1 MTERKRVMTDYRND
15 TEERELLE
23 ERRKLSLERIRQIP
37 EEKSVPVTYRE
48 YFAEMAK
55 YIVKLQELEKR
66 LKEGILEHGSMEEL
80 QALNVGPY
88 RDILPEMYE
97 HSYGNP
103 AYAAKMLGEGYG
115 QMLSFLYAEIQGM
128 VVSVYEGR
136 LWDCMVVME
145 LFLEIYHMFEEEE
158 FPTKAALRDVF
169 YWYVSDYTDETME
182 YRIREMVDPTLDFAS
197 GIVRKADLTDLRYLY
212 RYGEYVTE
220 NERKTAEFLNGLPQ
234 EQIDA
239 MARTYTEG
247 YRIGFVLGNKDLSKK
262 KTVNIRYHLGF
273 ERMVRA
279 AILQFEEM
287 GLQPVI
293 YRSAVHGA
301 DRNRRGLRTGY
312 SGAVP
317 NKQFDYDHKEDAA
330 LFLDEDLVQRRLRA
344 MQVAYEKHKEE
355 ANTHAGPAVIEIFG
369 EKPFSPKANK
379 DALSFNEKQ
388 QKLQVRYDNEA
399 GQITN
404 RYIIGEE
411 RSFTII
417 AYPVPEIGE
426 QFEEI
431 FRETVKINTLDY
443 RKYQRIQQHLIDAL
457 DQGTRVHV
465 KGKGENRTDLWI
477 QLHKLEQPEKQTN
490 FENCVADVNIPVGE
504 VFTSPVLK
512 GTNGVLHVTSV
523 YLNELNYQNL
533 CLTLTDGMI
542 TDYGCTNFE
551 QEGENRK
558 YIEANILNH
567 HKTLPIGEFAIG
579 TNTTAYVVAEKYQ
592 IADKLPIL
600 IAEKMGP
607 HFAMGD
613 TCYSWAEDTAVF
625 NPDGK
630 EIIARDNEI
639 SILRKEDPGKAYFG
653 CHTDITIPYD
663 ELDYIRVQKE
673 DGSEVSLIED
683 GRFVLPGTEELNEA
697 FQE

>member
-1 MTERKRVMTDYRND
+1 MTDYRND

-136 LWDCMVVME
+136 LWDCVVVME

-239 MARTYTEG
+239 MAWTYTEG

-279 AILQFEEM
+279 ALLQFEEM

-533 CLTLTDGMI
+533 CLTITDGMI

-639 SILRKEDPGKAYFG
+639 SILRKEGPGKAYFG

>member
-115 QMLSFLYAEIQGM
+115 QMLSFLYAEMQGM

-136 LWDCMVVME
+136 LWDCVVVME

-457 DQGTRVHV
+457 DQGTRVHI

>member
-136 LWDCMVVME
+136 LWDCVVVME

-293 YRSAVHGA
+293 YRSVVHGA

>member
-66 LKEGILEHGSMEEL
+66 LNEGILEHGSMEEL

-136 LWDCMVVME
+136 LWDCVVVME

-388 QKLQVRYDNEA
+388 QKLQVRCDNEA

-443 RKYQRIQQHLIDAL
+443 RKYQRIQQHLIDVL

>member
-136 LWDCMVVME
+136 LWDCVVVME

-417 AYPVPEIGE
+417 AYPVPENGE

-542 TDYGCTNFE
+542 TDYSCTNFE
-551 QEGENRK
+551 RQEENRK

-683 GRFVLPGTEELNEA
+683 GRFVLSGTEELNEA

>member
-66 LKEGILEHGSMEEL
+66 LNEGILEHGSMEEL

-136 LWDCMVVME
+136 LWDCVVVME

-247 YRIGFVLGNKDLSKK
+247 YRIGFVLGNKDLLKK

-663 ELDYIRVQKE
+663 ELDYIRVQEE

>member
-136 LWDCMVVME
+136 LWDCVVVME

-158 FPTKAALRDVF
+158 LPTKAALRDVF

-197 GIVRKADLTDLRYLY
+197 EIVRKADLTDLRYLY

-262 KTVNIRYHLGF
+262 KTVNIRYPLGF

-369 EKPFSPKANK
+369 GKPFSPKANK

>member
-136 LWDCMVVME
+136 LWDCVVVME

-247 YRIGFVLGNKDLSKK
+247 YRIGFVLGNKDLLKK

>member
-23 ERRKLSLERIRQIP
+23 ERRKLSLERIWQIP

-136 LWDCMVVME
+136 LWDCVVVME

>member
-1 MTERKRVMTDYRND
+1 MTDYRND

-136 LWDCMVVME
+136 LWDCVVVME

-158 FPTKAALRDVF
+158 LPTKAALRDVF

-212 RYGEYVTE
+212 RYGEYVSE

-312 SGAVP
+312 SGAIP

>member
-1 MTERKRVMTDYRND
+1 MTEEMTVMEN
-15 TEERELLE
+15 RELLE
-23 ERRKLSLERIRQIP
+23 ERRKLALERIRQIP
-37 EEKSVPVTYRE
+37 EENSVPVKFRE
-48 YFAEMAK
+48 YFSGLAR
-55 YIVKLQELEKR
+55 YLVKMQELSRRLREGVLNDLSMQELE
-66 LKEGILEHGSMEEL
+66 ILNAAPFRE
-80 QALNVGPY
+80 V
-88 RDILPEMYE
+88 LPENYGQ
-97 HSYGNP
+97 SYGNP
-103 AYAAKMLGEGYG
+103 AYAVEMLGKEYG
-115 QMLSFLYAEIQGM
+115 QLLSCLYAEVHSM
-128 VVSVYEGR
+128 TVPVYENR
-136 LWDCMVVME
+136 IWDQVVVME
-145 LFLEIYHMFEEEE
+145 LFLEIYRMFEEEE
-158 FPTKAALRDVF
+158 LPVRTAVRDAM
-169 YWYVSDYTDETME
+169 YWYVSDYTDPMME
-182 YRIREMVDPTLDFAS
+182 YRIRELVDPDLNFAS
-197 GIVRKADLTDLRYLY
+197 DIVMHADLTDLRYLY

-220 NERKTAEFLNGLPQ
+220 NEKKTAEFLNSLS
-234 EQIDA
+234 EEDIEA
-239 MARTYTEG
+239 MASTYTEG

-279 AILQFEEM
+279 AVKQFAKM
-287 GLQPVI
+287 GLSPVI
-293 YRSAVHGA
+293 YRSAVHVA
-301 DRNRRGLRTGY
+301 DKNRRGMRTGY
-312 SGAVP
+312 SGAIP
-317 NKQFDYDHKEDAA
+317 NKQFDYDHREDVA

-344 MQVAYEKHKEE
+344 MQVAFEKHKEQ

-369 EKPFSPKANK
+369 EKPFVPSVVPA
-379 DALSFNEKQ
+379 APFLNEKQ

-431 FRETVKINTLDY
+431 FRETVRINTLDY
-443 RKYQRIQQHLIDAL
+443 RKYQGIQQCLIDAL

-477 QLHKLEQPEKQTN
+477 QLHTLEQPDRQTN

-504 VFTSPVLK
+504 VFTSPLLK
-512 GTNGVLHVTSV
+512 GTSGLLHVTSV
-523 YLNELNYQNL
+523 YLNELNYKNL
-533 CLTLTDGMI
+533 WIRLEDGMI
-542 TDYGCTNFE
+542 TEYGCENFE
-551 QEGENRK
+551 QEEENRK
-558 YIEANILNH
+558 YMEANILFH
-567 HKTLPIGEFAIG
+567 HKSIPIGEFAIG
-579 TNTTAYVVAEKYQ
+579 TNTTAYMMAEKYQ

-613 TCYSWAEDTAVF
+613 TCYSWAEDTAVY

-639 SILRKEDPGKAYFG
+639 SILRKEDPSKAYFG

-663 ELDYIRVQKE
+663 ELDFIRVQKK
-673 DGSEVSLIED
+673 DGTMISLIEN
-683 GRFVLPGTEELNEA
+683 GRFVLPGTEELNEP
-697 FQE
+697 FDR

>member
-1 MTERKRVMTDYRND
+1 MTDYRND

-136 LWDCMVVME
+136 LWDCVVVME

-158 FPTKAALRDVF
+158 LPTKAALRDVF

-197 GIVRKADLTDLRYLY
+197 EIVRKADLTDLRYLY
-212 RYGEYVTE
+212 RYGEYVSE

-312 SGAVP
+312 SGAIP

>member
-136 LWDCMVVME
+136 LWDCVVVME

-234 EQIDA
+234 EQINA

>member
-136 LWDCMVVME
+136 LWDCVVVME

-158 FPTKAALRDVF
+158 LPTKAALRDVF

-197 GIVRKADLTDLRYLY
+197 EIVRKADLTDLRYLY
-212 RYGEYVTE
+212 RYGEYVSE

-312 SGAVP
+312 SGAIP

>member
-1 MTERKRVMTDYRND
+1 MTDYRND

-136 LWDCMVVME
+136 LWDCVVVME

-379 DALSFNEKQ
+379 DALSFTEKQ

>member
-136 LWDCMVVME
+136 LWDCVVVME

-312 SGAVP
+312 SGAIP

-673 DGSEVSLIED
+673 DGSEVSMIED

>member
-136 LWDCMVVME
+136 LWDCVVVME

-663 ELDYIRVQKE
+663 ELDYIRIQKE

>member
-136 LWDCMVVME
+136 LWDCVVVME

-239 MARTYTEG
+239 MAWTYTEG

-279 AILQFEEM
+279 ALLQFEEM

-533 CLTLTDGMI
+533 CLTITDGMI

-639 SILRKEDPGKAYFG
+639 SILRKEGPGKAYFG

>member
-136 LWDCMVVME
+136 LWDCVVVME

-312 SGAVP
+312 SGVVP

-600 IAEKMGP
+600 IAEKIGP

>member
-1 MTERKRVMTDYRND
+1 MTDYRND

-136 LWDCMVVME
+136 LWDCVVVME

-312 SGAVP
+312 SGAIP

-592 IADKLPIL
+592 IADRLPIL

>member
-1 MTERKRVMTDYRND
+1 MTERMEGMTDYRND
-15 TEERELLE
+15 AEERALLM
-23 ERRKLSLERIRQIP
+23 ERRDLSMERIRQIP
-37 EEKSVPVTYRE
+37 DENSVPVAYRD

-55 YIVKLQELEKR
+55 YIVKVLTLGER
-66 LKEGILEHGSMEEL
+66 LKEGVLETADVEEL
-80 QALNVGPY
+80 KVFNEAPY
-88 RDILPEMYE
+88 RDILSERYG

-103 AYAAKMLGEGYG
+103 SYAVEMLGDGYG
-115 QMLSFLYAEIQGM
+115 QMLSYLYAEIQGM
-128 VVSVYEGR
+128 VVSVYEDR
-136 LWDCMVVME
+136 LWDCVIVME
-145 LFLEIYHMFEEEE
+145 LFLEIYRMFEEEE
-158 FPTKAALRDVF
+158 LPTKSALRDVI
-169 YWYVSDYTDETME
+169 YWYVSDYTDDTME
-182 YRIREMVDPTLDFAS
+182 YRIREQVDPSLNFAAD
-197 GIVRKADLTDLRYLY
+197 IVRNADLTDLRYLF
-212 RYGEYVTE
+212 RYGEYITE
-220 NERKTAEFLNGLPQ
+220 NEWKTAEFMNRLPQ
-234 EQIDA
+234 EEIDA

-279 AILQFEEM
+279 AISQFEEM

-293 YRSAVHGA
+293 YRSAVHVA
-301 DRNRRGLRTGY
+301 DRNRRGLRVGY

-317 NKQFDYDHKEDAA
+317 NKQFDYDHREDPA

-344 MQVAYEKHKEE
+344 MQVAFEKHKTE

-369 EKPFSPKANK
+369 EKPFTPQTNRYASA
-379 DALSFNEKQ
+379 FNEKQ
-388 QKLQVRYDNEA
+388 QKLQVRYNNEA

-426 QFEEI
+426 RFEEI

-443 RKYQRIQQHLIDAL
+443 RKYQNIQQYLIDAL
-457 DQGTRVHV
+457 DQGTCVYV
-465 KGKGENRTDLWI
+465 KGKGENKTDLRI
-477 QLHKLEQPEKQTN
+477 QLHQLEHPEKQTN

-512 GTNGVLHVTSV
+512 GTNGVLHVSSV
-523 YLNELNYQNL
+523 YLNELNYRNL
-533 CLTLTDGMI
+533 CLTLKDGMI
-542 TDYGCTNFE
+542 TEYSCTNFDRE
-551 QEGENRK
+551 EENKK
-558 YIEANILNH
+558 YIEANILFH
-567 HKTLPIGEFAIG
+567 HPTLPIGEFAIG
-579 TNTTAYVVAEKYQ
+579 TNTTAYVMAQKYQ

-630 EIIARDNEI
+630 EIIARDNEV

-663 ELDYIRVQKE
+663 ELDYIRVQKA
-673 DGSEVSLIED
+673 DGSRISLIED

>member
-115 QMLSFLYAEIQGM
+115 QVLSFLYAEIQGM

-136 LWDCMVVME
+136 LWDCVVVME

-158 FPTKAALRDVF
+158 LPTKAALRDVF

-197 GIVRKADLTDLRYLY
+197 EIVRKADLTDLRYLY

>member
-1 MTERKRVMTDYRND
+1 MTDYRND

-136 LWDCMVVME
+136 LWDCVVVME

-542 TDYGCTNFE
+542 TDYGCTNFK

>member
-15 TEERELLE
+15 TKERELLE

-136 LWDCMVVME
+136 LWDCVVVME

>member
-136 LWDCMVVME
+136 LWDCVVVME

-197 GIVRKADLTDLRYLY
+197 GSVRKADLTDLRYLY

-279 AILQFEEM
+279 ASLQFEEI
-287 GLQPVI
+287 GLQSVI

>member
-136 LWDCMVVME
+136 LWDCVVVME

-279 AILQFEEM
+279 ALLQFEEM

-457 DQGTRVHV
+457 DQGTRVHI

>member
-136 LWDCMVVME
+136 LWDCVVVME

-312 SGAVP
+312 SGAIP